1 MNKKGFTTME
11 LLAVIIV
18 LVVLS
23 TITISILTNT
33 IQNADK
39 KAAEESAYGYVN
51 ALNMEII
58 EGNYSSKKLIK
69 SGYYYTQYLAKEL
82 DFDAGGANPKDDS
95 WVYVNSGEVKKYS
108 LKFKKFS
115 ATKLS
120 DEISIDKNVSEHD
133 ICFKLSVKYKNV
145 YNHGDSYSCYVGD
158 GSVRTFYVLEDG
170 DSEESTGKTPE
181 GKITLIMEENLTD
194 NYDEEEIEELTK
206 DWINVDMPTKA
217 QIEASEKQEFL
228 KLKENYI
235 VSDGDSNTIM
245 TIDGFDSN
253 ESNYGYRPVIVIDK

>member
-11 LLAVIIV
+11 LLAVVIV

-23 TITISILTNT
+23 TITTSILTNT

-39 KAAEESAYGYVN
+39 KSVEESAYGYIN

-58 EGNYSSKKLIK
+58 EGNYSSKKFIK

-170 DSEESTGKTPE
+170 DSEESTGKTPK
-181 GKITLIMEENLTD
+181 GKVTLIMEENLTD
-194 NYDEEEIEELTK
+194 NYDIEEIEELTK
-206 DWINVDMPTKA
+206 KWINVDMPTKD

-228 KLKENYI
+228 KSEENYI